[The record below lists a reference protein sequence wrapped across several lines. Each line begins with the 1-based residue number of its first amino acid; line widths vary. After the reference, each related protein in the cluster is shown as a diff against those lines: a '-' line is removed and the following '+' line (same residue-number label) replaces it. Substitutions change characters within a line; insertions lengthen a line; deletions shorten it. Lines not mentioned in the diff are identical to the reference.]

1 MYRPLSVISIFYL
14 FIFLFSCAPVNNYKD
29 LSSKEINVT
38 SQEEIKVTSPLEDK
52 AGSINEQNTKLNQD
66 QNQIAEAQQYK
77 DLNNILL
84 KNIKV
89 LISKKDDPKI
99 VNQFLNVIEL
109 AVYKREIKG
118 IGFNIHVY
126 NNNSDLIEYVKNNL
140 EPGTVFFGPISSEN
154 TEGLNKFCKDG
165 VLFFSFSS
173 NISLANDCVF
183 LINFFPHNEIKT
195 IFDYLPDDSNVAVIY
210 PENTYGYKINETVD
224 VVSQNSNSVIVNRAS
239 YKESLQDIRSAIKE
253 LGKYEL
259 RKFELNRQKKLLA
272 LKKDEKSKQRL
283 KRLERFTTTNNYD
296 FTHVLIADYG
306 IRLLQVAPLLAY
318 YDIDPN
324 IVKFIGT
331 GAWDDVIFFNEPS
344 LQNAIFPGV
353 EYSKREHL
361 VNEYASFYGEDLM
374 RISTLPYD
382 LVGLLAFL
390 INNKYKLK
398 DFYKLV
404 DNKSVIFDGVDG
416 NFYFKGNL
424 IERELGILKIHKGEA
439 LQIN

>member
-1 MYRPLSVISIFYL
+1 MYRPLSIISIFFL
-14 FIFLFSCAPVNNYKD
+14 FIFLFSCTPVNNT
-29 LSSKEINVT
+29 KEPNN
-38 SQEEIKVTSPLEDK
+38 KVIAVSGSLEDNQDL
-52 AGSINEQNTKLNQD
+52 INEKKTEPDQEQVQIFEAPKYQELND
-66 QNQIAEAQQYK
+66 N
-77 DLNNILL
+77 LS

-89 LISKKDDPKI
+89 LISKNDDPKI
-99 VNQFLNVIEL
+99 VNQFLNIIEL
-109 AVYKREIKG
+109 AVYKRKIKN
-118 IGFNIHVY
+118 ISFNIHVY
-126 NNNSDLIEYVKNNL
+126 DNNLNLIEYVKKNL
-140 EPGTVFFGPISSEN
+140 EPGTIFFGPIN
-154 TEGLNKFCKDG
+154 TKNTAGLNKFCKDG

-173 NISLANDCVF
+173 DRSLANDCVF

-195 IFDYLPDDSNVAVIY
+195 IFEYLPEDSNVAVIY
-210 PENTYGYKINETVD
+210 PENTYGYKINETAD
-224 VVSQNSNSVIVNRAS
+224 VVSQNSNSIIVNRAS
-239 YKESLQDIRSAIKE
+239 YKENLEDIRSAIKE

-283 KRLERFTTTNNYD
+283 KKLERFTTTNNYD

-324 IVKFIGT
+324 IVRFIGT

-353 EYSKREHL
+353 EYNKRENL
-361 VNEYASFYGEDLM
+361 VSEYAAFYDEDLM

-382 LVGLLAFL
+382 LVGLLAYL
-390 INNKYKLK
+390 INNKYNLK

-404 DNKSVIFDGVDG
+404 DNKKLMFDGVDG
-416 NFYFKGNL
+416 NFYFQDNI
-424 IERELGILKIHKGEA
+424 IERELGILQIYKGQA

>member
-1 MYRPLSVISIFYL
+1 MYRPLSIISIFFL
-14 FIFLFSCAPVNNYKD
+14 FIFLFSCTPVNNTKEPN
-29 LSSKEINVT
+29 SKVIAV
-38 SQEEIKVTSPLEDK
+38 SGSLEDNQD
-52 AGSINEQNTKLNQD
+52 SINEKKTEPD
-66 QNQIAEAQQYK
+66 QEQVQIFEAQKYQE
-77 DLNNILL
+77 LNDNLS

-89 LISKKDDPKI
+89 LISKNDDPKI
-99 VNQFLNVIEL
+99 VNQFLNIIEL
-109 AVYKREIKG
+109 AVYKRKIKD
-118 IGFNIHVY
+118 ISFNIHVY
-126 NNNSDLIEYVKNNL
+126 DNNLNLIEYVKKNL
-140 EPGTVFFGPISSEN
+140 EPGTIFFGPIN
-154 TEGLNKFCKDG
+154 TKNTAGLNKFCKDG

-173 NISLANDCVF
+173 DRSLANDCVF

-195 IFDYLPDDSNVAVIY
+195 IFEYLPDDSNVAVIY
-210 PENTYGYKINETVD
+210 PENAYGYKINETAD
-224 VVSQNSNSVIVNRAS
+224 VVSQNSNSIIVNRAS
-239 YKESLQDIRSAIKE
+239 YKENLEDIRSAIKE

-283 KRLERFTTTNNYD
+283 KKLERFTTTNNYD

-324 IVKFIGT
+324 IVRFIGT

-353 EYSKREHL
+353 EYNKREKL
-361 VNEYASFYGEDLM
+361 VSEYAAFYDEDLM

-382 LVGLLAFL
+382 LVGLLAYL
-390 INNKYKLK
+390 INNKYNLK

-404 DNKSVIFDGVDG
+404 DNKKLMFDGVDG
-416 NFYFKGNL
+416 NFYFQDNL
-424 IERELGILKIHKGEA
+424 IERELGILQIYKGQA

>member
-1 MYRPLSVISIFYL
+1 MYRPLSIISIFFL
-14 FIFLFSCAPVNNYKD
+14 FIFLFSCTPVNNTKEPN
-29 LSSKEINVT
+29 SKVIAV
-38 SQEEIKVTSPLEDK
+38 SGSLEDNQDL
-52 AGSINEQNTKLNQD
+52 INEKKTEPDQEQVQIFEAPKYQELND
-66 QNQIAEAQQYK
+66 N
-77 DLNNILL
+77 LS

-89 LISKKDDPKI
+89 LISKNDDPKI
-99 VNQFLNVIEL
+99 VNQFLNIIEL
-109 AVYKREIKG
+109 AVYKRKIKN
-118 IGFNIHVY
+118 ISFNIHVY
-126 NNNSDLIEYVKNNL
+126 DNNLNLIEYVKKNL
-140 EPGTVFFGPISSEN
+140 EPGTIFFGPIN
-154 TEGLNKFCKDG
+154 TKNTAGLNKFCKDG

-173 NISLANDCVF
+173 DRSLANDCVF

-195 IFDYLPDDSNVAVIY
+195 IFEYLPEDSNVAVIY
-210 PENTYGYKINETVD
+210 PENTYGYKINETAD
-224 VVSQNSNSVIVNRAS
+224 VVSQNSNSIIVNRAS
-239 YKESLQDIRSAIKE
+239 YKENLEDIRSAIKE

-283 KRLERFTTTNNYD
+283 KKLERFTTTNNYD

-324 IVKFIGT
+324 IVRFIGT

-353 EYSKREHL
+353 EYNKRENL
-361 VNEYASFYGEDLM
+361 VSEYAAFYDEDLM

-382 LVGLLAFL
+382 LVGLLAYL
-390 INNKYKLK
+390 INNKYNLK

-404 DNKSVIFDGVDG
+404 DNKKLMFDGVDG
-416 NFYFKGNL
+416 NFYFQDNL
-424 IERELGILKIHKGEA
+424 IERELGILQIYKGQA

>member
-1 MYRPLSVISIFYL
+1 MYRPLSIISIFFL
-14 FIFLFSCAPVNNYKD
+14 FIFLFSCTPVNNT
-29 LSSKEINVT
+29 KEPNN
-38 SQEEIKVTSPLEDK
+38 KVIAVSGSLEDNQDL
-52 AGSINEQNTKLNQD
+52 INEKKTEPDQEQVQIFEAPKYQELND
-66 QNQIAEAQQYK
+66 N
-77 DLNNILL
+77 LS

-89 LISKKDDPKI
+89 LISKNDDPKI
-99 VNQFLNVIEL
+99 VNQFLNIIEL
-109 AVYKREIKG
+109 AVYKRKIKN
-118 IGFNIHVY
+118 ISFNIHVY
-126 NNNSDLIEYVKNNL
+126 DNNLNLIEYVKKNL
-140 EPGTVFFGPISSEN
+140 EPGTIFFGPIN
-154 TEGLNKFCKDG
+154 TKNTAGLNKFCKDG

-173 NISLANDCVF
+173 DRSLANDCVF

-195 IFDYLPDDSNVAVIY
+195 IFEYLPEDSNVAVIY
-210 PENTYGYKINETVD
+210 PENTYGYKINETAD
-224 VVSQNSNSVIVNRAS
+224 VVSQNSNSIIVNRAS
-239 YKESLQDIRSAIKE
+239 YKENLEDIRSAIKE

-283 KRLERFTTTNNYD
+283 KKLERFTTTNNYD

-324 IVKFIGT
+324 IVRFIGT

-353 EYSKREHL
+353 EYNKRENL
-361 VNEYASFYGEDLM
+361 VSEYAAFYDEDLM

-382 LVGLLAFL
+382 LVGLLAYL
-390 INNKYKLK
+390 INNKYNLK

-404 DNKSVIFDGVDG
+404 DNKKLMFDGVDG
-416 NFYFKGNL
+416 NFYFQDNL
-424 IERELGILKIHKGEA
+424 IERELGILQIYKGQA

>member
-1 MYRPLSVISIFYL
+1 MYRPLSIISIFFL
-14 FIFLFSCAPVNNYKD
+14 FIFLFSCAPVNNTKD
-29 LSSKEINVT
+29 LSKKEIIESSPFEDT
-38 SQEEIKVTSPLEDK
+38 SDPISGQSAEPGKET
-52 AGSINEQNTKLNQD
+52 
-66 QNQIAEAQQYK
+66 NQIIEVKQYK
-77 DLNNILL
+77 NLNKNLS

-89 LISKKDDPKI
+89 LISKKDDQKI
-99 VNQFLNVIEL
+99 VNQFLNIIEL
-109 AVYKREIKG
+109 AVYKRKIKD
-118 IGFNIHVY
+118 ISFNIHVY
-126 NNNSDLIEYVKNNL
+126 DNNLNLIEYVKKNL
-140 EPGTVFFGPISSEN
+140 EPGTIFFGPIN
-154 TEGLNKFCKDG
+154 TKNTAGLNKFCKDG

-173 NISLANDCVF
+173 DRSLANDCVF

-195 IFDYLPDDSNVAVIY
+195 IFEYLPEDSNVAVIY
-210 PENTYGYKINETVD
+210 PENTYGYKINETAD
-224 VVSQNSNSVIVNRAS
+224 VVSQNSNSIIVNRAS
-239 YKESLQDIRSAIKE
+239 YKENLEDIRSAIKE

-283 KRLERFTTTNNYD
+283 KKLERFTTTNNYD

-324 IVKFIGT
+324 IVRFIGT

-353 EYSKREHL
+353 EYNKRENL
-361 VNEYASFYGEDLM
+361 VSEYAAFYDEDLM

-382 LVGLLAFL
+382 LVGLLAYL
-390 INNKYKLK
+390 INNKYNLK

-404 DNKSVIFDGVDG
+404 DNKKLMFDGVDG
-416 NFYFKGNL
+416 NFYFQDNL
-424 IERELGILKIHKGEA
+424 IERELGILQIYKGQA

>member
-1 MYRPLSVISIFYL
+1 MYRPLSILSIFFL
-14 FIFLFSCAPVNNYKD
+14 FIFLFSCAPVNNSSE

-38 SQEEIKVTSPLEDK
+38 SPLEDK
-52 AGSINEQNTKLNQD
+52 PETTNEKTSDLKKEEIQL
-66 QNQIAEAQQYK
+66 AEVQLYK
-77 DLNNILL
+77 NFNNIIS
-84 KNIKV
+84 KKIRV
-89 LISKKDDPKI
+89 LVSKKDDPKI

-109 AVYKREIKG
+109 AVYKREIKDMS
-118 IGFNIHVY
+118 FNIHVY
-126 NNNSDLIEYVKNNL
+126 DNNLNLNEYIKNNL
-140 EPGTVFFGPISSEN
+140 EPGTVFFGPISTEN
-154 TEGLNKFCKDG
+154 TKGLNQFCNDG

-173 NISLANDCVF
+173 ERSLANDCVF
-183 LINFFPHNEIKT
+183 LINFFPYNEIKT
-195 IFDYLPDDSNVAVIY
+195 IFEYLPDDSNVAVIY

-224 VVSQNSNSVIVNRAS
+224 ALSQNSNSVIVNRAS
-239 YKESLQDIRSAIKE
+239 YKENLEDIRSAIKE

-324 IVKFIGT
+324 IVRFVGT
-331 GAWDDVIFFNEPS
+331 GAWDDIAFFNEPS

-353 EYSKREHL
+353 EYNKRDSL
-361 VNEYASFYGEDLM
+361 VSEYKTFYDEDLM

-382 LVGLLAFL
+382 LVGLLAYL
-390 INNKYKLK
+390 INNKYRLK
-398 DFYKLV
+398 DFYNLV
-404 DNKSVIFDGVDG
+404 DNKNLKFDGVDG
-416 NFYFKGNL
+416 NFYFQNNL
-424 IERELGILKIHKGEA
+424 IERELGILQINKGQA

>member
-1 MYRPLSVISIFYL
+1 M
-14 FIFLFSCAPVNNYKD
+14 
-29 LSSKEINVT
+29 
-38 SQEEIKVTSPLEDK
+38 
-52 AGSINEQNTKLNQD
+52 
-66 QNQIAEAQQYK
+66 
-77 DLNNILL
+77 
-84 KNIKV
+84 
-89 LISKKDDPKI
+89 
-99 VNQFLNVIEL
+99 
-109 AVYKREIKG
+109 
-118 IGFNIHVY
+118 
-126 NNNSDLIEYVKNNL
+126 
-140 EPGTVFFGPISSEN
+140 
-154 TEGLNKFCKDG
+154 
-165 VLFFSFSS
+165 
-173 NISLANDCVF
+173 
-183 LINFFPHNEIKT
+183 
-195 IFDYLPDDSNVAVIY
+195 
-210 PENTYGYKINETVD
+210 
-224 VVSQNSNSVIVNRAS
+224 
-239 YKESLQDIRSAIKE
+239 
-253 LGKYEL
+253 

-283 KRLERFTTTNNYD
+283 NKLERFTTTNNYD

-306 IRLLQVAPLLAY
+306 VRLLQVAPLLAY

-361 VNEYASFYGEDLM
+361 VSEYATFYGEDLM

-416 NFYFKGNL
+416 NFYFKSNL
-424 IERELGILKIHKGEA
+424 IERELGILKIQKGEA

>member
-1 MYRPLSVISIFYL
+1 MYRPLSIISIFFL
-14 FIFLFSCAPVNNYKD
+14 FIFLFSCTPVNNTKEPN
-29 LSSKEINVT
+29 SKVIAV
-38 SQEEIKVTSPLEDK
+38 SGSLEDNQDL
-52 AGSINEQNTKLNQD
+52 INEKKTEPDQEQVQIFEAPKYQELND
-66 QNQIAEAQQYK
+66 N
-77 DLNNILL
+77 LS

-89 LISKKDDPKI
+89 LISKNDDPKI
-99 VNQFLNVIEL
+99 VNQFLNIIEL
-109 AVYKREIKG
+109 AVYKRKIKN
-118 IGFNIHVY
+118 ISFNIHVY
-126 NNNSDLIEYVKNNL
+126 DNNLNLIEYVKKNL
-140 EPGTVFFGPISSEN
+140 EPGTIFFGPIN
-154 TEGLNKFCKDG
+154 TKNTAGLNKFCKDG

-173 NISLANDCVF
+173 DRSLANDCVF

-195 IFDYLPDDSNVAVIY
+195 IFEYLPEDSNVAVIY
-210 PENTYGYKINETVD
+210 PENTYGYKINETAD
-224 VVSQNSNSVIVNRAS
+224 VVSQNSNSIIVNRAS
-239 YKESLQDIRSAIKE
+239 YKENLEDIRSAIKE

-283 KRLERFTTTNNYD
+283 KKLERFTTTNNYD

-324 IVKFIGT
+324 IVRFIGT

-353 EYSKREHL
+353 EYNKRENL
-361 VNEYASFYGEDLM
+361 VSEYAAFYDEDLM

-382 LVGLLAFL
+382 LVGLLAYL
-390 INNKYKLK
+390 INNKYNLK

-404 DNKSVIFDGVDG
+404 DNKKLMFDGVDG
-416 NFYFKGNL
+416 NFYFQDNI
-424 IERELGILKIHKGEA
+424 IERELGILQIYKGQA

>member
-1 MYRPLSVISIFYL
+1 MYRPLSIISIFFL
-14 FIFLFSCAPVNNYKD
+14 FIFLFSCTPVNNT
-29 LSSKEINVT
+29 KEPNN
-38 SQEEIKVTSPLEDK
+38 KVIAVSGSLEDNQDL
-52 AGSINEQNTKLNQD
+52 INEKKTEPDQEQVQIFEAPKYQELND
-66 QNQIAEAQQYK
+66 N
-77 DLNNILL
+77 LS

-89 LISKKDDPKI
+89 LISKNDDPKI
-99 VNQFLNVIEL
+99 VNQFLNIIEL
-109 AVYKREIKG
+109 AVYKRKIKD
-118 IGFNIHVY
+118 ISFNIHVY
-126 NNNSDLIEYVKNNL
+126 DNNLNLIEYVKKNL
-140 EPGTVFFGPISSEN
+140 EPGTIFFGPIN
-154 TEGLNKFCKDG
+154 TKNTAGLNKFCKDG

-173 NISLANDCVF
+173 DRSLANDCVF

-195 IFDYLPDDSNVAVIY
+195 IFEYLPEDSNVAVIY
-210 PENTYGYKINETVD
+210 PENTYGYKINETAD
-224 VVSQNSNSVIVNRAS
+224 VVSQNSNSIIVNRAS
-239 YKESLQDIRSAIKE
+239 YKENLEDIRSAIKE

-283 KRLERFTTTNNYD
+283 KKLERFTTTNNYD

-324 IVKFIGT
+324 IVRFIGT

-353 EYSKREHL
+353 EYNKRENL
-361 VNEYASFYGEDLM
+361 VSEYAAFYDEDLM

-382 LVGLLAFL
+382 LVGLLAYL
-390 INNKYKLK
+390 INNKYNLK

-404 DNKSVIFDGVDG
+404 DNKKLMFDGVDG
-416 NFYFKGNL
+416 NFYFQDNL
-424 IERELGILKIHKGEA
+424 IERELGILQIYKGQA